1 VRRTLAVV
9 CVAGLAAM
17 PAQAQQFV
25 ATGRDTLRALPGVEV
40 VVEPF
45 AADLERGG
53 LTASAVR
60 TAVERQLRTA
70 GIPLYPSQ
78 RSNPSAAQPYLYV
91 AVTGLLFDAGK
102 AWAVGVQVELRQSV
116 KSAVTESRIV
126 DAVTWDQRTVLV
138 VPTSQLPELGAEV
151 ATLVTTFIDDWHAV
165 HPAAPVAAPR

>member
-1 VRRTLAVV
+1 MLFRS
-9 CVAGLAAM
+9 
-17 PAQAQQFV
+17 
-25 ATGRDTLRALPGVEV
+25 GVEV

-91 AVTGLLFDAGK
+91 AVTGLSFDEGK
-102 AWAVGVQVELRQSV
+102 AWAVALRVELRQSV

-126 DAVTWDQRTVLV
+126 DAVTWDQHSLLVLPAQQVPDLRTEIA
-138 VPTSQLPELGAEV
+138 S
-151 ATLVTTFIDDWHAV
+151 LVTTFVDDWRAV
-165 HPAAPVAAPR
+165 HTTPGASPR